1 MKQGMMV
8 LKGKKIILAVT
19 GSIAA
24 YKAANLAS
32 MLKKLHADVT
42 VLMTENAKNFINPIT
57 FETLTGNK
65 CLIDTFDRNF
75 QYNVEHV
82 SLAKVTD
89 LVIVAPASA
98 NVIGKIA
105 NGIADD
111 MLTTTIMAC
120 RCKKIIAPAMNTNMY
135 LNPVVQDNIKK
146 LKHYEMEVI
155 IPDTGHLACGDEGI
169 GKMPSEQVLLD
180 YILRELALQKDMAG
194 KKVLVTA
201 GPTMEK
207 IDPVRFISNHSTGKM
222 GYALAENAM
231 LRGAD
236 VTLVTGKTSISPPP
250 FVKVVPVIS
259 ARDMFEAVAEH
270 MNEQD
275 IIIKSAAVADYRPVN
290 PAEEKIKK
298 KEGDMSVKLE
308 RTEDILKYIGEHRK
322 ENQFICGFSMET
334 ENMVENSRRKL
345 EEKKADMIVAN
356 NLKQKGAGFGT
367 DTNIVTFITRDK
379 VLEKSIMTKKEVA
392 GEILDF
398 IIENFF

>member
-1 MKQGMMV
+1 
-8 LKGKKIILAVT
+8 
-19 GSIAA
+19 
-24 YKAANLAS
+24 
-32 MLKKLHADVT
+32 
-42 VLMTENAKNFINPIT
+42 
-57 FETLTGNK
+57 
-65 CLIDTFDRNF
+65 
-75 QYNVEHV
+75 
-82 SLAKVTD
+82 
-89 LVIVAPASA
+89 
-98 NVIGKIA
+98 
-105 NGIADD
+105 
-111 MLTTTIMAC
+111 
-120 RCKKIIAPAMNTNMY
+120 
-135 LNPVVQDNIKK
+135 
-146 LKHYEMEVI
+146 
-155 IPDTGHLACGDEGI
+155 
-169 GKMPSEQVLLD
+169 MPSEQVLLD

-356 NLKQKGAGFGT
+356 HLKQKGAGFGT

>member
-1 MKQGMMV
+1 M
-8 LKGKKIILAVT
+8 
-19 GSIAA
+19 
-24 YKAANLAS
+24 
-32 MLKKLHADVT
+32 
-42 VLMTENAKNFINPIT
+42 
-57 FETLTGNK
+57 
-65 CLIDTFDRNF
+65 
-75 QYNVEHV
+75 

-356 NLKQKGAGFGT
+356 HLKQKGAGFGT